1 LFVDDR
7 SIGRANPA
15 VKRTRLQLADA
26 TASFRTVA
34 VRLLRQEVGGDAQ
47 SAAQIPND
55 GALATP
61 CSVVVY
67 ILAEQQEDSVIM
79 ATDYSDYEFLKVEV
93 AERVATIT
101 IDRPD
106 SLNAVHNVLHHE
118 LEQIWIDV
126 RADQDVNAIILTGAG
141 RAFCAGGDVKG
152 MAGGGLAGPTGKK
165 GKGRGRGP
173 IAAFNGRRLVENMLD
188 VEQPIIGAINGDAVG
203 LGATLALLCDIT
215 VVSEKARF
223 ADTHVKVGIVAG
235 DGGAVIWPLLIGPH
249 RAKEFLMRG
258 NFINGAEAGRIGM
271 VNYAVAPE
279 QVMAKA
285 RELAQELA
293 DGPTFAI
300 RWSKL
305 AVNKWLKQ
313 QANLILDASL
323 AYEMMTFNT
332 KDHQEAVKAFVEK
345 RKPNFVEAK

>member
-1 LFVDDR
+1 
-7 SIGRANPA
+7 
-15 VKRTRLQLADA
+15 
-26 TASFRTVA
+26 
-34 VRLLRQEVGGDAQ
+34 
-47 SAAQIPND
+47 
-55 GALATP
+55 
-61 CSVVVY
+61 
-67 ILAEQQEDSVIM
+67 M
-79 ATDYSDYEFLKVEV
+79 AIDYGEYEFLNVEV
-93 AERVATIT
+93 ADRIATIT
-101 IDRPD
+101 INRPD
-106 SLNAVHNVLHHE
+106 RLNAVHNALHHE

-152 MAGGGLAGPTGKK
+152 MAEGTLSGAAPKK

-173 IAAFNGRRLVENMLD
+173 IAASNGRRVIENMLD
-188 VEQPIIGAINGDAVG
+188 VEQPIIGAINGDAIG

-215 VVSEKARF
+215 VASEKARF

-235 DGGAVIWPLLIGPH
+235 DGGAVIWPLLVGPH

-271 VNYAVAPE
+271 VNYAVGSE
-279 QVMAKA
+279 EVMSKA
-285 RELAQELA
+285 RELARELA
-293 DGPTFAI
+293 DGPTWAI

-345 RKPNFVEAK
+345 RKPNFARA

>member
-1 LFVDDR
+1 
-7 SIGRANPA
+7 
-15 VKRTRLQLADA
+15 
-26 TASFRTVA
+26 
-34 VRLLRQEVGGDAQ
+34 
-47 SAAQIPND
+47 
-55 GALATP
+55 
-61 CSVVVY
+61 
-67 ILAEQQEDSVIM
+67 M
-79 ATDYSDYEFLKVEV
+79 AIDYGEYEFLNV
-93 AERVATIT
+93 AVADRIATIT
-101 IDRPD
+101 INRPD
-106 SLNAVHNVLHHE
+106 RLNAVHNALHHE

-152 MAGGGLAGPTGKK
+152 MAEGSLSGATPKK

-173 IAAFNGRRLVENMLD
+173 IAASNGRRVIENMLD
-188 VEQPIIGAINGDAVG
+188 VEQPIIGAINGDAIG

-215 VVSEKARF
+215 VASEKARF

-258 NFINGAEAGRIGM
+258 NFISGAEAGRIGM
-271 VNYAVAPE
+271 VNYAVGPDD
-279 QVMAKA
+279 VMSRA
-285 RELAQELA
+285 RELARELA
-293 DGPTFAI
+293 DGPTWAI

-345 RKPNFVEAK
+345 RKPNFVRAD

>member
-1 LFVDDR
+1 
-7 SIGRANPA
+7 
-15 VKRTRLQLADA
+15 
-26 TASFRTVA
+26 
-34 VRLLRQEVGGDAQ
+34 
-47 SAAQIPND
+47 
-55 GALATP
+55 
-61 CSVVVY
+61 
-67 ILAEQQEDSVIM
+67 M
-79 ATDYSDYEFLKVEV
+79 AIDYGEYEFLNV
-93 AERVATIT
+93 AVADRIATIT
-101 IDRPD
+101 INRPD
-106 SLNAVHNVLHHE
+106 RLNAVHNALHHE

-152 MAGGGLAGPTGKK
+152 MAEGSLSGAAPKK

-173 IAAFNGRRLVENMLD
+173 IAASNGRRVIENMLD
-188 VEQPIIGAINGDAVG
+188 VEQPIIGAINGDAIG

-215 VVSEKARF
+215 VASEKARF

-258 NFINGAEAGRIGM
+258 NFISGAEAGRIGM
-271 VNYAVAPE
+271 VNYAVGPDD
-279 QVMAKA
+279 VMTKA
-285 RELAQELA
+285 HELARELA
-293 DGPTFAI
+293 DGPTWAI

-323 AYEMMTFNT
+323 AYEMMTFST

-345 RKPNFVEAK
+345 RKPNFVRAE

>member
-1 LFVDDR
+1 
-7 SIGRANPA
+7 
-15 VKRTRLQLADA
+15 
-26 TASFRTVA
+26 
-34 VRLLRQEVGGDAQ
+34 
-47 SAAQIPND
+47 
-55 GALATP
+55 
-61 CSVVVY
+61 
-67 ILAEQQEDSVIM
+67 M
-79 ATDYSDYEFLKVEV
+79 DYSEYQFIKVETV
-93 AERVATIT
+93 DRVATVT
-101 IDRPD
+101 LNRPE
-106 SLNAVHNVLHHE
+106 SLNAVNSRLHHE
-118 LEQIWIDV
+118 LEQVWLDLA
-126 RADQDVNAIILTGAG
+126 ADPEVNAIILTGAG

-152 MAGGGLAGPTGKK
+152 MSSGSLTSGDGGKK
-165 GKGRGRGP
+165 SRFDRGP
-173 IAAFNGRRLVENMLD
+173 IAASNGRRLVENMLD

-235 DGGAVIWPLLIGPH
+235 DGGALIWPLLIGPH

-279 QVMAKA
+279 QVMSKA

-305 AVNKWLKQ
+305 AVNKWLKD
-313 QANLILDASL
+313 QANLIMDAGL
-323 AYEMMTFNT
+323 AYEMMTFRT
-332 KDHQEAVKAFVEK
+332 EDHKEAVQAFVEK
-345 RKPNFVEAK
+345 RKTDFVRRKS

>member
-1 LFVDDR
+1 
-7 SIGRANPA
+7 
-15 VKRTRLQLADA
+15 
-26 TASFRTVA
+26 
-34 VRLLRQEVGGDAQ
+34 
-47 SAAQIPND
+47 
-55 GALATP
+55 
-61 CSVVVY
+61 
-67 ILAEQQEDSVIM
+67 M
-79 ATDYSDYEFLKVEV
+79 AIDYGEYEFLNV
-93 AERVATIT
+93 AVADRIATIT
-101 IDRPD
+101 INRPD
-106 SLNAVHNVLHHE
+106 RLNAVHNALHHE

-152 MAGGGLAGPTGKK
+152 MAEGSLSGVTPKK

-173 IAAFNGRRLVENMLD
+173 IAASNGRRVIENMLD
-188 VEQPIIGAINGDAVG
+188 VEQPIIGAINGDAIG

-215 VVSEKARF
+215 VASEKARF

-258 NFINGAEAGRIGM
+258 NFISGAEAGRIGM
-271 VNYAVAPE
+271 VNYAVGPDE
-279 QVMAKA
+279 VMTKA
-285 RELAQELA
+285 RELARELA
-293 DGPTFAI
+293 DGPTWAI

-345 RKPNFVEAK
+345 RKPNFVRAE

>member
-1 LFVDDR
+1 
-7 SIGRANPA
+7 
-15 VKRTRLQLADA
+15 
-26 TASFRTVA
+26 
-34 VRLLRQEVGGDAQ
+34 
-47 SAAQIPND
+47 
-55 GALATP
+55 
-61 CSVVVY
+61 
-67 ILAEQQEDSVIM
+67 M
-79 ATDYSDYEFLKVEV
+79 AIDYGEYEFLNV
-93 AERVATIT
+93 AVADRIATIT
-101 IDRPD
+101 INRPD
-106 SLNAVHNVLHHE
+106 RLNAVHNALHHE

-152 MAGGGLAGPTGKK
+152 MAEGSLSGGAAPKK

-173 IAAFNGRRLVENMLD
+173 IAASNGRRVIENMLD
-188 VEQPIIGAINGDAVG
+188 VEQPIIGAINGDAIG

-215 VVSEKARF
+215 VASEKARF

-258 NFINGAEAGRIGM
+258 NFISGAEAGRIGM
-271 VNYAVAPE
+271 VNYAVGPDD
-279 QVMAKA
+279 VMTKA
-285 RELAQELA
+285 RELARELA
-293 DGPTFAI
+293 DGPTWAI

-345 RKPNFVEAK
+345 RKPNFARAD